1 MTNWELYTRDY
12 DEEHLRREVTQ
23 SLSLISGRT
32 ALNCHAGIVAFGGI
46 LLLPELAFPMES
58 WTRIASGKTQKT
70 SSIGL
75 FLGDI
80 APEPA
85 DDSHN
90 KLYKWVA
97 IGMLGTSAL
106 LRTIASSG
114 SDAQVTQANKI
125 GIVLGALG
133 IYLSTQ
139 SKHTWMNGG
148 MILSGAMGTVNL
160 MALMGSSAKPDYSW
174 RYS

>member
-114 SDAQVTQANKI
+114 SDAQVCLETCFLRTCPLLLEMERQ
-125 GIVLGALG
+125 LR
-133 IYLSTQ
+133 
-139 SKHTWMNGG
+139 
-148 MILSGAMGTVNL
+148 MIRNFSLQ
-160 MALMGSSAKPDYSW
+160 
-174 RYS
+174 RF